1 MKLLSIFSFLSL
13 FNGLVSQSP
22 ECSSDTNNDNLID
35 VTDLL
40 NVLSSFS
47 TEDIESDVNN
57 DLIVDVNDL
66 LQVLGDFGEECIVGE
81 PLCCNDNCNLGN
93 DCGGQLWTECGTSCP
108 LVCGQPEPM
117 MCNMMCNIGYQCP
130 SNMWWCPINHE
141 CVDECIDDC
150 ERLIPIEP
158 LPEDPL
164 PNDPLPPDI
173 AIGRPYIDNNNIK
186 SVKIFELNDWSRLI
200 E

>member
-13 FNGLVSQSP
+13 FNGSFSQSP
-22 ECSSDTNNDNLID
+22 ECRSDTNNDNLID

-47 TEDIESDVNN
+47 TEDMVSDVNN

-117 MCNMMCNIGYQCP
+117 MCNMMCNVGYQCP
-130 SNMWWCPINHE
+130 QGLWWDNNTGN
-141 CVDECIDDC
+141 CVSLESCSEIFV
-150 ERLIPIEP
+150 
-158 LPEDPL
+158 
-164 PNDPLPPDI
+164 LPPDI
-173 AIGRPYIDNNNIK
+173 AIGRPFIKETKNIVSDIVYIK
-186 SVKIFELNDWSRLI
+186 NDWN
-200 E
+200 EVF